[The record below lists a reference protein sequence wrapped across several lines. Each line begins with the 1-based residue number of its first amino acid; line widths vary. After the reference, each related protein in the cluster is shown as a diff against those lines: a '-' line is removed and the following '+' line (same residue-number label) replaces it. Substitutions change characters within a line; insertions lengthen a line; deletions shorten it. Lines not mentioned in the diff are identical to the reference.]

1 VKPNGQKELFAKQP
15 LVMNGALAACVLPG
29 VAQNQSKTPF
39 QCLLPLFRS
48 RGVLRCSRFAAAIT
62 GQIHNCSGIV
72 FGIPAGHVGRY
83 ASHLGDSATQCLL
96 LPLSDFHRAVFP
108 QAHNMSE
115 RLSQITYEALPS
127 EVRPLADDIL
137 KVSSAALGGP
147 YNALLRSPDMARR
160 AFDFLDYLRFKTS
173 VNKRLNEWAILIQA
187 RISNAQYEWWAHER
201 IARKAGLSDAVMREL
216 QQCQRPQSMQA
227 DERLVY
233 DYCVQLSLNHRVSDD
248 LWQEA
253 VSQMGE
259 QAVVDL
265 TVLSGTYVMVSML
278 LNATQVGIPDGSPE
292 PLQVLSPLEI
302 RQRLLA

>member
-1 VKPNGQKELFAKQP
+1 MTE
-15 LVMNGALAACVLPG
+15 
-29 VAQNQSKTPF
+29 
-39 QCLLPLFRS
+39 
-48 RGVLRCSRFAAAIT
+48 RFA
-62 GQIHNCSGIV
+62 
-72 FGIPAGHVGRY
+72 
-83 ASHLGDSATQCLL
+83 
-96 LPLSDFHRAVFP
+96 
-108 QAHNMSE
+108 
-115 RLSQITYEALPS
+115 QITYEELAP

-160 AFDFLDYLRFKTS
+160 AFDFLDYLRFRTS
-173 VNKRLNEWAILIQA
+173 VNKRLNEFAILIQA

-201 IARKAGLSDAVMREL
+201 IARKAGLSDDVMHDL
-216 QQCQRPQSMQA
+216 QQCRRPATMQA

-233 DYCVQLSLNHRVSDD
+233 DYCVQLSLQHRVSDA

-253 VSQMGE
+253 VTALGE

-278 LNATQVGIPDGSPE
+278 LNATQVGIPDGGQE
-292 PLQVLSPLEI
+292 PLQVMDPLEI

>member
-1 VKPNGQKELFAKQP
+1 MTE
-15 LVMNGALAACVLPG
+15 
-29 VAQNQSKTPF
+29 
-39 QCLLPLFRS
+39 
-48 RGVLRCSRFAAAIT
+48 RFA
-62 GQIHNCSGIV
+62 
-72 FGIPAGHVGRY
+72 
-83 ASHLGDSATQCLL
+83 
-96 LPLSDFHRAVFP
+96 
-108 QAHNMSE
+108 
-115 RLSQITYEALPS
+115 QITYEALAP

-160 AFDFLDYLRFKTS
+160 AFDFLDYLRFRTS
-173 VNKRLNEWAILIQA
+173 VNKRLNEFAILIQA

-201 IARKAGLSDAVMREL
+201 IARKAGLSDAVMRDL
-216 QQCQRPQSMQA
+216 QQCRRPATMQA

-233 DYCVQLSLNHRVSDD
+233 DYCVQLSLTHRVSDA

-253 VSQMGE
+253 VTTLGE

-278 LNATQVGIPDGSPE
+278 LNATQVGIPDGGQE
-292 PLQVLSPLEI
+292 PLQVMDPLEI

>member
-1 VKPNGQKELFAKQP
+1 MTE
-15 LVMNGALAACVLPG
+15 
-29 VAQNQSKTPF
+29 
-39 QCLLPLFRS
+39 
-48 RGVLRCSRFAAAIT
+48 RFT
-62 GQIHNCSGIV
+62 
-72 FGIPAGHVGRY
+72 
-83 ASHLGDSATQCLL
+83 
-96 LPLSDFHRAVFP
+96 
-108 QAHNMSE
+108 
-115 RLSQITYEALPS
+115 QITYEALAPD
-127 EVRPLADDIL
+127 VRPLADDIL

-147 YNALLRSPDMARR
+147 YNALLRSPEMARR

-173 VNKRLNEWAILIQA
+173 VNKRLNEFAILIQA

-201 IARKAGLSDAVMREL
+201 IARKAGLSDAVMLDL

-233 DYCVQLSLNHRVSDD
+233 DYCVQLSLNHRVSDA

-253 VSQMGE
+253 VAQMGE

-278 LNATQVGIPDGSPE
+278 LNATQVGIPDGGAE
-292 PLQVLSPLEI
+292 PLQVLSPQEI